1 MSSFESAVPGAA
13 GRGSEAGSV
22 GRDSLMDI
30 NSISSAPKFPA
41 CSWDQVLLSLELPG
55 NVGTVTVGTA

>member
-1 MSSFESAVPGAA
+1 MFSSEFAVPASP
-13 GRGSEAGSV
+13 GRGSESGIV
-22 GRDSLMDI
+22 GRDLRMV

-55 NVGTVTVGTA
+55 NVGTVTIDMA